1 MTTYEEITQRKERG
15 KIVNHFS
22 EILGQ
27 KRLKISTVSRE
38 TGITRPTLTSLY
50 YGESKVVTFKILSK
64 LCAYLHVTPGDLF
77 TYEEG

>member
-1 MTTYEEITQRKERG
+1 MATYEEITQPKEKG
-15 KIVNHFS
+15 KVVNHFS

-50 YGESKVVTFKILSK
+50 YSESKVVTFKILSK
-64 LCAYLHVTPGDLF
+64 LCAYLQVTPGDLF